1 MYNRAI
7 EDLEK
12 EEDQRKVQSAYYA
25 VFSSPEGQVVLEDL
39 MHAHFITG
47 PAVKESVEYCEA
59 QRNVVLRIMAL
70 SRRTL
75 TLG

>member
-1 MYNRAI
+1 MYNKAI

-12 EEDQRKVQSAYYA
+12 EEDQRKVQSAYYSI
-25 VFSSPEGQVVLEDL
+25 FNTPEGQVVLEDL
-39 MHAHFITG
+39 MHAHYITG
-47 PAVKESVEYCEA
+47 PAIKGSIEYCEA